1 MGYTAAH
8 PRPAQATVVVIQ
20 MVHAVAHLTSLG
32 RPAAPVA
39 PIGITMKRAVG
50 RTVSLRKR
58 AMVEVSAR
66 VRQESVSARSRSLEY
81 TASDVPQVTMAPP
94 VRWLATLACHAM
106 GMAAACLRQ
115 EPVIAATLAGSR
127 RVDPVPPRPHPH
139 GNQEMRVQL
148 LRSAACTAMRSRR
161 AAGMARVAP
170 MGFASALTTSLAMT
184 VATVLMNTMA
194 AAATLTVLRTPLAT
208 VGVNAQ
214 RWMGHASARNALMAL
229 GALIVRQIDMVL
241 VARHSA
247 SAMPLAVG
255 MVNAI
260 VTENASV
267 TLATMAIAATHTAAH
282 RRLVVVT
289 ALAAEQGRAYVL
301 QSRALVAV
309 AATVASQAS
318 SEMHAISTALT
329 QRPAMGEASAT
340 IAASASALEVT
351 SPVSTSSPMARSTAV
366 SVLSTTTQQASATRI
381 ATQR

>member
-1 MGYTAAH
+1 
-8 PRPAQATVVVIQ
+8 
-20 MVHAVAHLTSLG
+20 
-32 RPAAPVA
+32 
-39 PIGITMKRAVG
+39 
-50 RTVSLRKR
+50 
-58 AMVEVSAR
+58 
-66 VRQESVSARSRSLEY
+66 
-81 TASDVPQVTMAPP
+81 
-94 VRWLATLACHAM
+94 
-106 GMAAACLRQ
+106 
-115 EPVIAATLAGSR
+115 
-127 RVDPVPPRPHPH
+127 
-139 GNQEMRVQL
+139 
-148 LRSAACTAMRSRR
+148 MRSRR
-161 AAGMARVAP
+161 AAEMARVAP

-194 AAATLTVLRTPLAT
+194 AAATLTVPRTPLAT

-282 RRLVVVT
+282 RRLVMVT